1 MIYCQKAS
9 CDFSLWFVCI
19 PCLINSG
26 VVLCQIHTCLN
37 EYDILSKG
45 KLWLFSL
52 WFVCIP
58 SHKFWCCSLSNPYMF
73 KWIWNI
79 VKKQALLS
87 SLGLKDV
94 SYINFLMAWQM
105 NIFCKALNGENLFL
119 KRRAYSQGKFPWLL
133 LGSEDIQNFLYPSGL
148 RMIPWPKAWENFML
162 FFFFF
167 QKNGEVLVHKHER
180 TTSWHT
186 HTD

>member
-1 MIYCQKAS
+1 MLALQEVCKHLCYH
-9 CDFSLWFVCI
+9 WFIALFFVI
-19 PCLINSG
+19 CLHP
-26 VVLCQIHTCLN
+26 L
-37 EYDILSKG
+37 
-45 KLWLFSL
+45 
-52 WFVCIP
+52 

-73 KWIWNI
+73 KWIWYT

-105 NIFCKALNGENLFL
+105 NIFCKASNSENLFL

-162 FFFFF
+162 LFFFFSEKWWGASA
-167 QKNGEVLVHKHER
+167 QAWAYHVM
-180 TTSWHT
+180 T
-186 HTD
+186 HT